1 MSYEFDEQFALQIN
15 FQFNEIICF
24 SLLITEIEATEACQW
39 LRAAGFPQYAQMYE
53 GKEVVFVCRSLIMS
67 FRSLHTFS
75 SVRVDLQFPIDL
87 SNVAKDH
94 PFLENDP
101 LQSLYR
107 RLVALN
113 RCATMRL
120 DSSHKHGNV
129 S

>member
-1 MSYEFDEQFALQIN
+1 MCLERSILFTLCLNSLFFLL
-15 FQFNEIICF
+15 QFN
-24 SLLITEIEATEACQW
+24 S
-39 LRAAGFPQYAQMYE
+39 
-53 GKEVVFVCRSLIMS
+53 
-67 FRSLHTFS
+67 
-75 SVRVDLQFPIDL
+75 DLQFPIDL

-120 DSSHKHGNV
+120 DSAHKHGTNV
-129 S
+129 SICTLLLLLLFKEYC